1 MAPSSAVLLGA
12 RMSGRPP
19 CPLSGTAHAEAPSPR
34 TLGRGLYGRQK
45 RGMARAY
52 GLPSPL
58 TAHAEMPFI
67 QNSSEPGNSS
77 FLATAPVAM
86 MSVSA
91 VVSSPSSG

>member
-1 MAPSSAVLLGA
+1 
-12 RMSGRPP
+12 
-19 CPLSGTAHAEAPSPR
+19 
-34 TLGRGLYGRQK
+34 
-45 RGMARAY
+45 MARAY
-52 GLPSPL
+52 GLPSPLTAHAEMPFIQNSGARSLGAPERGIARAYGRPSPL